1 MAEIYAFLARGGILM
16 IPILLC
22 SVLGMAFFLERM
34 WSLQKPRVLPAQFIE
49 RVMQALKARRY
60 DEAETLCRDNPS
72 AAAAILA
79 AGLRYAG
86 GDRSLV
92 KEAMEETGRRE
103 MHYLERFTNALG
115 AIATVAPLLGLLGTV
130 TGMIRVFQRV
140 VSQAAAGTMAD
151 PGALANGI
159 WEALITTAAGLTVA
173 IPIYLGYRYILSRVD
188 RLGVELEDTS
198 LTALDYLVPPEQSSL
213 GRENRLAQI
222 TGAGANRE
230 ADKATAASREAS

>member
-1 MAEIYAFLARGGILM
+1 MAEIYAFLAKGGVLM

-22 SVLGMAFFLERM
+22 SVLGVAFFLERM
-34 WSLQKPRVLPAQFIE
+34 WSLQRSRIMPAQFLA
-49 RVMQALKARRY
+49 RVFEALKERRFG
-60 DEAETLCRDNPS
+60 DAEELCKSNDSPM
-72 AAAAILA
+72 AIVLA
-79 AGLRYAG
+79 SGMRYAG

-103 MHYLERFTNALG
+103 MHFLERFTNALG

-140 VSQAAAGTMAD
+140 VNQAAAGSMAD

-173 IPIYLGYRYILSRVD
+173 IPVYLAYRYVLTRVD
-188 RLGVELEDTS
+188 RFGVELEDTS
-198 LTALDYLVPPEQSSL
+198 LQALDYLVPPEQSSM
-213 GRENRLAQI
+213 GREARLAAI
-222 TGAGANRE
+222 ISGDVVKTPAE
-230 ADKATAASREAS
+230 VSKEAS